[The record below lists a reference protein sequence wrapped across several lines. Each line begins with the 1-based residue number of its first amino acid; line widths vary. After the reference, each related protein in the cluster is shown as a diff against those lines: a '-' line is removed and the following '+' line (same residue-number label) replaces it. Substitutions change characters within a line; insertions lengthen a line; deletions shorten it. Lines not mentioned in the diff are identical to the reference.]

1 MKTVRIMI
9 ALFCITGFT
18 LLMGACALQDYI
30 TPCHIDGRTAEYTD
44 SILTDGPFTSI
55 ADAKRLGR
63 ELNFVHVENREAW
76 IKAMEKDGRLHSFLV
91 DSISENLIDARALQE
106 TLFAPDGA
114 FGALTGLLGLG
125 AGAMFIKRPGDL
137 RKEDVEE
144 AV

>member
-1 MKTVRIMI
+1 MKAIRIII

-18 LLMGACALQDYI
+18 ILMMGCALQDYI
-30 TPCHIDGRTAEYTD
+30 TPCYIDGRTAEYTEA
-44 SILTDGPFTSI
+44 SLTDGPFTSI

-63 ELNFVHVENREAW
+63 ELNFVHTENREELL
-76 IKAMEKDGRLHSFLV
+76 KAIEKDGRLHSFLV
-91 DSISENLIDARALQE
+91 KSMNDNLIDARALQE

-125 AGAMFIKRPGDL
+125 AGAVLLKRPGDL

-144 AV
+144 A